1 MTFKEAKAAKKAC
14 EDSTNLIIN
23 GRRANCNLAFLGAHR
38 PKSSSNVSPPPPQ
51 PQGTQ
56 INSSSFL
63 ATLVETT
70 CFLYCKVNLT
80 SLYLNHSYY
89 ISIE

>member
-1 MTFKEAKAAKKAC
+1 MTFKEVEAAKKAC
-14 EDSTNLIIN
+14 EDSTTLIIN
-23 GRRANCNLAFLGAHR
+23 GRRANYNLAFLGAHR
-38 PKSSSNVSPPPPQ
+38 PRSSSNVSPPPPQ

-63 ATLVETT
+63 ETT
-70 CFLYCKVNLT
+70 CFLYCKLNLT